1 MRRHIAQAGTLKRVR
16 ERARRMLASEQP
28 LTVDDYL
35 RLMDADDLY
44 ELIDGVL
51 VERAMAAM
59 WSHEQLSAWLLAT
72 LRPYVEANGL
82 GYVSGSRTAVKI
94 SEYRARLPDL
104 LFIHRERAAI
114 ITESA
119 IVGAPDWVLE
129 IRSRANYPAEWFSL
143 EIDYRAIGVAEL
155 WLVDPQ
161 AQVVRVARRR
171 EGNYETLEQSAGA
184 LHSSAIAGFWVEA
197 SWLFFGN
204 ERPSTLEMLR
214 LLGISP

>member
-51 VERAMAAM
+51 VERTMAAM
-59 WSHEQLSAWLLAT
+59 WQHEQLSAWMLAT
-72 LRPYVEANGL
+72 LRPYVEAKGL

-94 SEYRARLPDL
+94 SDYRARLPDL
-104 LFIHRERAAI
+104 LFICRERAAI

-129 IRSRANYPAEWFSL
+129 IRSRANYPAEWRSL
-143 EIDYRAIGVAEL
+143 EIDYRSIGVAEL

-161 AQVVRVARRR
+161 AQVARMARRR
-171 EGNYETLEQSAGA
+171 DGEYETFEQSAGA
-184 LHSSAIAGFWVEA
+184 LHPSAIAGFWVEA
-197 SWLFFGN
+197 SWLFFGGV
-204 ERPSTLEMLR
+204 RPSTLEMLR

>member
-51 VERAMAAM
+51 VERTMAAM
-59 WSHEQLSAWLLAT
+59 WQHEQLSAWMLAT
-72 LRPYVEANGL
+72 LRPYVEAKGL

-94 SEYRARLPDL
+94 SDYRARLPDL
-104 LFIHRERAAI
+104 LFIRRERAAI

-129 IRSRANYPAEWFSL
+129 IRSRANYSAEWRSL
-143 EIDYRAIGVAEL
+143 EIDYRSIGVAEL

-161 AQVVRVARRR
+161 AQVARVARRGVR
-171 EGNYETLEQSAGA
+171 DLRAVSRRA
-184 LHSSAIAGFWVEA
+184 LFLS
-197 SWLFFGN
+197 N
-204 ERPSTLEMLR
+204 RR
-214 LLGISP
+214 LLGGGVVAIFRRCAPQHAGDATPAGD

>member
-35 RLMDADDLY
+35 RVTDADDLY

-51 VERAMAAM
+51 VERTMAAM
-59 WSHEQLSAWLLAT
+59 WQHEQLSAWLLAT

-104 LFIHRERAAI
+104 LFIRRERADI

-129 IRSRANYPAEWFSL
+129 IRSRANYPAEWRSL

-171 EGNYETLEQSAGA
+171 DGEYETFEQSAGA
-184 LHSSAIAGFWVEA
+184 LCSSAIDGFWVEA
-197 SWLFFGN
+197 SWLFFGGV
-204 ERPSTLEMLR
+204 RPSTLEMLR
-214 LLGISP
+214 LSGISP

>member
-35 RLMDADDLY
+35 RLADADDLY

-51 VERAMAAM
+51 VERTMAAM
-59 WSHEQLSAWLLAT
+59 WQHEQLSAWMLAT
-72 LRPYVEANGL
+72 LRPYVEAKGL

-104 LFIHRERAAI
+104 LFIRRERAAI

-129 IRSRANYPAEWFSL
+129 IRSRANYPAEWRSL
-143 EIDYRAIGVAEL
+143 EIDYRSIGVAEL

-161 AQVVRVARRR
+161 AQVARVARRR
-171 EGNYETLEQSAGA
+171 DGEYETFEQSAGA
-184 LHSSAIAGFWVEA
+184 LYSSAIDGFWVEA
-197 SWLFFGN
+197 SWLFFGGV
-204 ERPSTLEMLR
+204 RPSTLEMLR

>member
-1 MRRHIAQAGTLKRVR
+1 M
-16 ERARRMLASEQP
+16 QP

-35 RLMDADDLY
+35 RLVDADDLY

-51 VERAMAAM
+51 VERTMAAM
-59 WSHEQLSAWLLAT
+59 WQHEQLSAWLLAT

-104 LFIHRERAAI
+104 LFIRRERAGI

-129 IRSRANYPAEWFSL
+129 IRSRANYPAEWRSL

-161 AQVVRVARRR
+161 AQLVRVARGGLRSLR
-171 EGNYETLEQSAGA
+171 AVSGRAAFVCNYG
-184 LHSSAIAGFWVEA
+184 
-197 SWLFFGN
+197 
-204 ERPSTLEMLR
+204 
-214 LLGISP
+214 LLGGGVVAVFRQRASQHARNAARAGL

>member
-35 RLMDADDLY
+35 RVTDADDLY

-51 VERAMAAM
+51 VERTMAAM
-59 WSHEQLSAWLLAT
+59 WQHEQLSAWLLAT

-104 LFIHRERAAI
+104 LFIRRERADI

-129 IRSRANYPAEWFSL
+129 IRSRANYPAEWRSL

-171 EGNYETLEQSAGA
+171 DGEYETFEQSAGA
-184 LHSSAIAGFWVEA
+184 LCSSAIDGFWVEA
-197 SWLFFGN
+197 SWLFFGGV
-204 ERPSTLEMLR
+204 RPSTLEMLR

>member
-1 MRRHIAQAGTLKRVR
+1 
-16 ERARRMLASEQP
+16 MLASEQP

-51 VERAMAAM
+51 VERTMAAM
-59 WSHEQLSAWLLAT
+59 WRHEQLSAWMLAT
-72 LRPYVEANGL
+72 LRPYVEAKGL

-104 LFIHRERAAI
+104 LFIRRERADI

-129 IRSRANYPAEWFSL
+129 IRSRANYPAEWRSL
-143 EIDYRAIGVAEL
+143 EIDYRAVGVSEL

-171 EGNYETLEQSAGA
+171 EGNYETFEQSAGA
-184 LHSSAIAGFWVEA
+184 LYSPAIDGFWVEA
-197 SWLFFGN
+197 SWLFFGGV
-204 ERPSTLEMLR
+204 RPSTLEMLR

>member
-35 RLMDADDLY
+35 RVTDADDLY

-51 VERAMAAM
+51 VERTMAAM
-59 WSHEQLSAWLLAT
+59 WQHEQLSAWLLAT

-104 LFIHRERAAI
+104 LFIRRERADI

-129 IRSRANYPAEWFSL
+129 IRSRANYPAEWRSL
-143 EIDYRAIGVAEL
+143 EIDYRSIGVAEL

-171 EGNYETLEQSAGA
+171 EGNYETFEQSAGA
-184 LHSSAIAGFWVEA
+184 LYSPAIDGFWVEA
-197 SWLFFGN
+197 SWLFFGGV
-204 ERPSTLEMLR
+204 RPSTLEMLR

>member
-35 RLMDADDLY
+35 RLADADDLY

-59 WSHEQLSAWLLAT
+59 WSHEQLSAWMLAT
-72 LRPYVEANGL
+72 LRPYVEAKGL

-94 SEYRARLPDL
+94 SDYRARLPDL
-104 LFIHRERAAI
+104 LFIRRERTAI
-114 ITESA
+114 TTESA

-129 IRSRANYPAEWFSL
+129 IRSRANYPAEWRSL
-143 EIDYRAIGVAEL
+143 EIDYRSIGVAEL
-155 WLVDPQ
+155 WLVGP
-161 AQVVRVARRR
+161 
-171 EGNYETLEQSAGA
+171 AGA
-184 LHSSAIAGFWVEA
+184 GRSGGATARGE
-197 SWLFFGN
+197 
-204 ERPSTLEMLR
+204 LR
-214 LLGISP
+214 DLRAVGRRAPFVCDCGLLGGGIVAVFRQRASQHAGDAAPAGD

>member
-1 MRRHIAQAGTLKRVR
+1 MRRVFNFHIAQAGTLKR
-16 ERARRMLASEQP
+16 LYASGRGVCSPGIRVQP

-35 RLMDADDLY
+35 RVTDADDLY

-51 VERAMAAM
+51 VERTMAAM
-59 WSHEQLSAWLLAT
+59 WQHEQLSAWLLAT

-129 IRSRANYPAEWFSL
+129 IRSRAIYPAEWRSL

-161 AQVVRVARRR
+161 ARVVRVARRR
-171 EGNYETLEQSAGA
+171 EG
-184 LHSSAIAGFWVEA
+184 
-197 SWLFFGN
+197 
-204 ERPSTLEMLR
+204 RLR
-214 LLGISP
+214 DL

>member
-51 VERAMAAM
+51 VERTMAAM
-59 WSHEQLSAWLLAT
+59 WQHEQLSAWMLAT
-72 LRPYVEANGL
+72 LRPYVEAKGL

-129 IRSRANYPAEWFSL
+129 IRSRANYPAEWRSL

-161 AQVVRVARRR
+161 AQVVRVAVFRQRAP
-171 EGNYETLEQSAGA
+171 QHAGDA
-184 LHSSAIAGFWVEA
+184 APAGD
-197 SWLFFGN
+197 
-204 ERPSTLEMLR
+204 
-214 LLGISP
+214 

>member
-1 MRRHIAQAGTLKRVR
+1 MRRHQAQAWALKRVR

-35 RLMDADDLY
+35 RVTDADDLY

-51 VERAMAAM
+51 VERTMAAM
-59 WSHEQLSAWLLAT
+59 WQHEQLSAWLLAT

-104 LFIHRERAAI
+104 LFIRRERADI

-129 IRSRANYPAEWFSL
+129 IRSRANYPAEWRSL
-143 EIDYRAIGVAEL
+143 EIDYRSIGVAEL

-171 EGNYETLEQSAGA
+171 EGNYETFEQSAGA
-184 LHSSAIAGFWVEA
+184 LYSPAIDGFWVEA
-197 SWLFFGN
+197 SWLFFGGV
-204 ERPSTLEMLR
+204 RPSTLEMLR

>member
-1 MRRHIAQAGTLKRVR
+1 MRRHTAQVGTLKRVR

-35 RLMDADDLY
+35 RLIDADDLY

-59 WSHEQLSAWLLAT
+59 WSHEQLSAWMLAT
-72 LRPYVEANGL
+72 LRPYVEAKGL

-94 SEYRARLPDL
+94 SDYRARLPDL
-104 LFIHRERAAI
+104 LFIRRERAAI

-129 IRSRANYPAEWFSL
+129 IRSRANYPAEWRSL
-143 EIDYRAIGVAEL
+143 EIDYRSIGVAEL

-171 EGNYETLEQSAGA
+171 EENYEIFEQSAGA

-197 SWLFFGN
+197 SWLFFGGV
-204 ERPSTLEMLR
+204 RPSTLEMLR